1 VPFDNRQP
9 QMSEARP
16 VQPSQAALGTET
28 VVVTALR
35 EQHRFHT
42 LTFGG
47 ITVVNPLFVL
57 KPGLSGVR
65 SAGDPS
71 PPDVTIGMNV
81 LRKLH
86 LYFAFGERMLYAS
99 AAGVQA
105 GTGRDEGKIAP

>member
-1 VPFDNRQP
+1 
-9 QMSEARP
+9 
-16 VQPSQAALGTET
+16 
-28 VVVTALR
+28 VTAQR
-35 EQHRFHT
+35 EQHQFHT

-47 ITVVNPLFVL
+47 VTVVNPLFVV
-57 KPGLSGVR
+57 KPGPMSVR

-81 LRKLH
+81 LRNLH

-105 GTGRDEGKIAP
+105 QTGKDEGAGTP